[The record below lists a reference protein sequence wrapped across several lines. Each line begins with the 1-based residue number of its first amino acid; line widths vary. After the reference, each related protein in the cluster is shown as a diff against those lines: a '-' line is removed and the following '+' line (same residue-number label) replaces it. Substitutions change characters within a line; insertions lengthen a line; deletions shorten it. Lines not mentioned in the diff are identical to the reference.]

1 VRVSDEI
8 PEWALK
14 AARQVYGRLIFG
26 NEMKLDKHEGLQR
39 QHDEEKIRGCA
50 RIICQCRKEAIL

>member
-14 AARQVYGRLIFG
+14 AARQVYGR